1 MEKQNVY
8 VQLLIL
14 DLIASDNVDENIM
27 QIL

>member
-14 DLIASDNVDENIM
+14 DLIASDNVDENII